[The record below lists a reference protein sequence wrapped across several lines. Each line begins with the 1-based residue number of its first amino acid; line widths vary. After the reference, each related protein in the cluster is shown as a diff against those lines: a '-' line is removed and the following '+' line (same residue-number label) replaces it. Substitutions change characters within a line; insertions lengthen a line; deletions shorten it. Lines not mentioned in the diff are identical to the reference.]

1 MPPLKYTAEQFAKG
15 VDEYFESISKM
26 QLKEEKEPDP
36 NKKENWYKEWLKPPL
51 ITGIC
56 VYLEIDRDTFANYG
70 KRDTHFGTYKK
81 AKQICEQYAEEYLFT
96 GKNTAGAI
104 FNLCN
109 NYSKSWKQ
117 TNHIDHTS
125 KDKELSVLTSIL
137 QDIDGDTSSIGMIEE
152 QEPLPIECDSLE

>member
-1 MPPLKYTAEQFAKG
+1 MARETPISARIKKQSKY
-15 VDEYFESISKM
+15 VSSM
-26 QLKEEKEPDP
+26 Q
-36 NKKENWYKEWLKPPL
+36 
-51 ITGIC
+51 
-56 VYLEIDRDTFANYG
+56 
-70 KRDTHFGTYKK
+70 
-81 AKQICEQYAEEYLFT
+81 EYLFT